1 MAIIKIDT
9 NSLRSAKLR
18 AGVIPKG
25 AKIIGQV
32 VRDGIHGG
40 AAVKLA
46 SGHIVEISAS
56 VLRTLPEQKW
66 GKTNIMERGRC
77 VKIDR
82 L

>member
-1 MAIIKIDT
+1 MVVIKIGTD
-9 NSLRSAKLR
+9 NVRSAKLR

-40 AAVKLA
+40 AAVKLS

-56 VLRTLPEQKW
+56 VLSTLPEQDLEIQASWSW
-66 GKTNIMERGRC
+66 GDE
-77 VKIDR
+77 
-82 L
+82 